1 MRNGSLIAALVV
13 AFDLSGPALAQD
25 AESAA
30 ERPERGD
37 RVERRLDRQGDV
49 IDRRLDRVGCL
60 RGQLIRLPVQA
71 GEFRTDLPEFACRGV
86 TPCRC

>member
-13 AFDLSGPALAQD
+13 AFGLSGPALAQD

-37 RVERRLDRQGDV
+37 RVLLKEGKLFFSFLTLNLGP
-49 IDRRLDRVGCL
+49 INLH
-60 RGQLIRLPVQA
+60 LI
-71 GEFRTDLPEFACRGV
+71 FK
-86 TPCRC
+86 